1 MPTVVDVILLILV
14 SNKLCGF
21 LQYKINFPSKW
32 KKLLT
37 LKISVLEISS
47 YLVFT

>member
-14 SNKLCGF
+14 SSKLCDF
-21 LQYKINFPSKW
+21 LQYKINFPSTW

-37 LKISVLEISS
+37 LKISALKISL